1 MLPAAAC
8 STDNVGQVLR
18 LAGQRF
24 RHSLHSRSMA
34 AGEFSRQR
42 STHQVVC
49 HFLTVSCALSCLQLE
64 AFDQRT
70 GVISSAKETTS
81 VIAQKALG
89 AMSKAA
95 EDKRV
100 QGVVTNVSTGW

>member
-1 MLPAAAC
+1 MGP
-8 STDNVGQVLR
+8 
-18 LAGQRF
+18 
-24 RHSLHSRSMA
+24 
-34 AGEFSRQR
+34 RQR
-42 STHQVVC
+42 L
-49 HFLTVSCALSCLQLE
+49 FLLLPVQLE

-70 GVISSAKETTS
+70 GVISTAKETTS

-95 EDKRV
+95 EDRRV